1 MGVFETKGME
11 TCGGRRGGASS
22 GGLREM
28 PIDGKSSRENTRV
41 REA

>member
-1 MGVFETKGME
+1 MWVSLRQRVWKPVGEG
-11 TCGGRRGGASS
+11 GGASS